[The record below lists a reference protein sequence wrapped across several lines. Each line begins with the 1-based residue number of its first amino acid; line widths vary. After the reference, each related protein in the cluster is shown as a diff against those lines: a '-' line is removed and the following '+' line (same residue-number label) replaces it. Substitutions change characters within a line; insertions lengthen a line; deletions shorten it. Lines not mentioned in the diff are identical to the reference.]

1 MPEPDEVE
9 LIDYLNTLW
18 KWKFLILVGT
28 LVAAFTAFAVS
39 MAAHRTY
46 EATATLLVTESK
58 VPRPEA
64 GGGAPQPEI
73 SPEIF
78 EAMLKSQFIA
88 LQTIQQFGLDK
99 EPFAMTPTQF
109 SNKNILVK
117 PRRGTNL
124 LILAAILS
132 DPKLAA
138 DVANFVAQ
146 KAVELNAHLN
156 QADTVLAKEFIQQQ
170 RDQARLVMDTAQA
183 ALVEFKRTANLESLR
198 AEQSIL
204 LSTKGRLAELYS
216 DFAIKLKGLQS
227 EVAALKRAFTKQ
239 EQFLTVT
246 KSIFSDP
253 AMLAAAQDRGP
264 MDLKALSSVQLKNQ
278 EINKVYQTLQ
288 SDLIDKEAAL
298 ASLESRRQDVEQKIS
313 DNEAR
318 LILSERKIADA
329 DARFEELTRNY
340 WLAKAT
346 HEIFAKKFDEA
357 SLSVA
362 SRVTELK
369 IVDPAIVPTHPVGR
383 KVGQNVVLAGS
394 ATLIVCIMLAFFLE
408 NAQLVKRRRERVA
421 SNASLSR
428 LPGHS

>member
-28 LVAAFTAFAVS
+28 LVAASTAFAVGTV
-39 MAAHRTY
+39 ARRTY
-46 EATATLLVTESK
+46 EATTTLLVTESK

-64 GGGAPQPEI
+64 GGGAPQPGI
-73 SPEIF
+73 PPEIF

-99 EPFAMTPTQF
+99 EPFAVTPTQF
-109 SNKNILVK
+109 SDQNISIKL
-117 PRRGTNL
+117 RRGTNL
-124 LILAAILS
+124 LMLTAILP

-183 ALVEFKRTANLESLR
+183 ALVEFKQTANLESLR

-204 LSTKGRLAELYS
+204 LSAKGRLAELYS
-216 DFAIKLKGLQS
+216 DFTIRLKGLQS

-239 EQFLTVT
+239 EQLLTVT

-264 MDLKALSSVQLKNQ
+264 MDLKALTSVQLKDQ
-278 EINKVYQTLQ
+278 MINEVYQTLQ
-288 SDLIDKEAAL
+288 SNLIAQEAAL
-298 ASLESRRQDVEQKIS
+298 ASLESRREDIEQKIS

-318 LILSERKIADA
+318 LILIERKIADA
-329 DARFEELTRNY
+329 DARFEALTRNY

-362 SRVTELK
+362 SRVTELR
-369 IVDPAIVPTHPVGR
+369 IVDPAIVPTIPRGR
-383 KVGQNVVLAGS
+383 KIKQNVAVAG
-394 ATLIVCIMLAFFLE
+394 AAALMACVMLAFFLE
-408 NAQLVKRRRERVA
+408 YLQETKRRHEKRV
-421 SNASLSR
+421 
-428 LPGHS
+428 G